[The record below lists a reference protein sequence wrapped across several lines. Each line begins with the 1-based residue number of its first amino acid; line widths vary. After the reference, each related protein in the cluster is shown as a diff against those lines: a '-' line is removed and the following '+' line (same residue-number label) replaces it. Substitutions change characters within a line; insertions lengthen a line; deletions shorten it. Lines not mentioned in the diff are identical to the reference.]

1 MGLLRKGEGVVS
13 PQNPRAAGRRSP
25 PHTRHGWLM
34 RSSFHTWLSHCPTRH
49 RRLVPLPTKVPT
61 TAFCTRS
68 HQTSHCGGA
77 LWPQPLVLWDRRW
90 LLGFLVKVAMRW
102 RRGRHHH
109 PLVSHG
115 GNRRREERKKKGRSG
130 VDRCVP
136 PFFIFTLV
144 VYMWD
149 LFLLFF
155 YFLMTRMPHQHTRTS
170 QHAMSAKKK
179 AFKTTK
185 GVNLHR
191 FLGDVLYPV
200 LQLTD
205 AIRRWARHKGLKID
219 LLRNLL
225 EWTGEPD
232 NDPRAR
238 LSRISDPRATFCYC
252 CIAIGCIY
260 PMVSRID

>member
-1 MGLLRKGEGVVS
+1 MGRIGEGRRGRRKGEVGLT
-13 PQNPRAAGRRSP
+13 G
-25 PHTRHGWLM
+25 
-34 RSSFHTWLSHCPTRH
+34 
-49 RRLVPLPTKVPT
+49 
-61 TAFCTRS
+61 
-68 HQTSHCGGA
+68 
-77 LWPQPLVLWDRRW
+77 
-90 LLGFLVKVAMRW
+90 
-102 RRGRHHH
+102 
-109 PLVSHG
+109 VSHHFLFLLL
-115 GNRRREERKKKGRSG
+115 S
-130 VDRCVP
+130 
-136 PFFIFTLV
+136 FTCET
-144 VYMWD
+144 

-155 YFLMTRMPHQHTRTS
+155 YFLMTGMTRQHTRTS

-185 GVNLHR
+185 GVNLHW

-260 PMVSRID
+260 PTVSRID

>member
-1 MGLLRKGEGVVS
+1 
-13 PQNPRAAGRRSP
+13 
-25 PHTRHGWLM
+25 
-34 RSSFHTWLSHCPTRH
+34 
-49 RRLVPLPTKVPT
+49 
-61 TAFCTRS
+61 
-68 HQTSHCGGA
+68 
-77 LWPQPLVLWDRRW
+77 
-90 LLGFLVKVAMRW
+90 
-102 RRGRHHH
+102 
-109 PLVSHG
+109 
-115 GNRRREERKKKGRSG
+115 
-130 VDRCVP
+130 
-136 PFFIFTLV
+136 
-144 VYMWD
+144 
-149 LFLLFF
+149 
-155 YFLMTRMPHQHTRTS
+155 MPCQ
-170 QHAMSAKKK
+170 QKKK

-185 GVNLHR
+185 GVNLHW

-260 PMVSRID
+260 QRLVESTNGSDFLQAIDQ